1 MVKTDA
7 KIDYLLVRALSD
19 GSQAL
24 PGDIRA
30 LRGYLA
36 MIGTLLEEKATEL
49 EPSWQQACAAAA
61 EIETLQALELAVAE
75 RVIALPADSI
85 EAARAK
91 LAIWQALGPD
101 GDDCAEGPRSRLI
114 RSVEADLE
122 RLSRRPVG

>member
-1 MVKTDA
+1 MVTTEP
-7 KIDYLLVRALSD
+7 KIDYLLVRALRE

-49 EPSWQQACAAAA
+49 EPSWEQACAVAA

-75 RVIALPADSI
+75 RAIALPADSI
-85 EAARAK
+85 EAVRGK
-91 LAIWQALGPD
+91 LAIWQALGP
-101 GDDCAEGPRSRLI
+101 
-114 RSVEADLE
+114 EADE
-122 RLSRRPVG
+122 ARRARATG